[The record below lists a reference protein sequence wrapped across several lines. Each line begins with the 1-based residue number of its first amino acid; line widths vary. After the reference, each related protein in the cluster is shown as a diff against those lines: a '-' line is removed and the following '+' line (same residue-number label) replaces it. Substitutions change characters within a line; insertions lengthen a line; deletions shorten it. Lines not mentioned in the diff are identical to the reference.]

1 MDEVRIKISLGLMK
15 RLEAAAAAD
24 DRTVDEAL
32 LVAVRTWVE
41 AIERRQKGH
50 DGPLPTANGCTRP
63 GGGEP
68 AGSPRHDATNDSGAE
83 EGRE

>member
-1 MDEVRIKISLGLMK
+1 MDEARIKISLGLMK
-15 RLEAAAAAD
+15 RLKAAAAAD

-41 AIERRQKGH
+41 AIERRQKGR
-50 DGPLPTANGCTRP
+50 DGPLPTANGGTRA

-68 AGSPRHDATNDSGAE
+68 AGLPQRDDANDGGAE
-83 EGRE
+83 EGQE